1 MTTFVLVH
9 GAWSGAHGWRAVRRL
24 LVAGGHE
31 VFTPSLTGIGERV
44 HLASPQV
51 DLTTQVNDVVNQIV
65 FEDLRDIVLVG
76 YSYGGVVVTAAVKH
90 VHDRIRELVY
100 LDAFVPSDGE
110 SAFDALGASGGP
122 TLIGLGDAWLVP
134 PPDRDYDDPDE
145 AAWQRPRRVAHP
157 LRCFT
162 EPVRLDQPLEQYG
175 FGLTFIKAIREPRD
189 SPGGNAFWDAGER
202 AQAST
207 RWRYH
212 EIDTNHM
219 VASNKPA
226 ELAQLLVEIAA
237 TSSSSSA
244 R

>member
-9 GAWSGAHGWRAVRRL
+9 GAWAGSHGWRHVRKL
-24 LVAGGHE
+24 LTAGGHD

-51 DLTTQVNDVVNQIV
+51 DLTTHVNDVVNQVV
-65 FEDLRDIVLVG
+65 FEDLHDIVLVG
-76 YSYGGVVVTAAVKH
+76 YSYGGVVVTAAAEH
-90 VHDRIRELVY
+90 IHDRVSQLVF

-110 SAFDALGASGGP
+110 CAFDALNTSGP
-122 TLIGLGDAWLVP
+122 TLTGLGDDWLILP
-134 PPDRDYDDPDE
+134 PARDYDDPDE

-157 LRCFT
+157 VRCFT
-162 EPVRLDQPLEQYG
+162 EPVRLTQPLEDYA
-175 FGLTFIKAIREPRD
+175 FGLTYIKAAAEPRD
-189 SPGGNAFWDAGER
+189 TPGGAAFWEAGQR
-202 AQAST
+202 AKASP
-207 RWRYH
+207 RWRYD

-219 VASNKPA
+219 VASNRPA
-226 ELAQLLVEIAA
+226 ELAQLLVEIAG

>member
-9 GAWSGAHGWRAVRRL
+9 GGWAGAHGWRLVRRL
-24 LVAGGHE
+24 LATQGHD

-51 DLTTQVNDVVNQIV
+51 DLTTHVNDVVNQIV

-76 YSYGGVVVTAAVKH
+76 YSYGGVVVTASIAH
-90 VHDRIRELVY
+90 VHDRISELVY
-100 LDAFVPSDGE
+100 LDAFVPSHGE
-110 SAFDALGASGGP
+110 SAVGALGTSGP
-122 TLIGLGDAWLVP
+122 TLIGLGDDWLVP
-134 PPDRDYDDPDE
+134 PPARDYDDPEE
-145 AAWQRPRRVAHP
+145 AQWQVPRRVAHP
-157 LRCFT
+157 VRCFT
-162 EPVRLDQPLEQYG
+162 EPVHLVQPLEQYG
-175 FGLTFIKAIREPRD
+175 FGLTYIKALKEPRD
-189 SPGGNAFWDAGER
+189 TLGGAAFWDAAER
-202 AQAST
+202 AQASP

-219 VASNKPA
+219 VASNRPA
-226 ELAQLLVEIAA
+226 ELAQLLVEIAG